1 MKVVRAKTAGFC
13 MGVLLALNRLDALVG
28 DGRIEGPIY
37 TLGPIIHNPQVLRE
51 YAGKGVVAAVSP
63 EDIPFGATAVIRAHG
78 VPKDIRQR
86 LTARGIRIV
95 DATCPKV
102 KKAQLLIAQN
112 AREGRM
118 LLLYGDEAHP
128 EVKGLLSYAESGAFV
143 FDAEEKLDA
152 FPLVPGKPYC
162 LAAQTTQDRG
172 KFDSIALRLTRN
184 EACDVTVL
192 RTICDATQQRQE
204 ETVRI
209 AREVDFMVVVGG
221 YDSGNTQRLAQVV
234 LAQNKPCRHIECPGE
249 LRLADLT
256 RFRRIGLT
264 AGASTPNHLIDEIHR
279 LIESNNP
286 EPAADPLPDAPEN
299 RWRQS
304 IP

>member
-1 MKVVRAKTAGFC
+1 MEIVRAKTAGFC

-51 YAGKGVVAAVSP
+51 YAAKGVVAAVSP
-63 EDIPFGATAVIRAHG
+63 EDVPTRATAVIRAHG

-86 LTARGIRIV
+86 LKARDIRII

-112 AREGRM
+112 ARHGRM
-118 LLLYGDEAHP
+118 LLLYGEEAHP

-162 LAAQTTQDRG
+162 LAAQTTQDRA
-172 KFDSIALRLTRN
+172 KFDAIALRLTRK
-184 EACDVTVL
+184 EGCDVTVL

-221 YDSGNTQRLAQVV
+221 YDSGNTRRLAQVV
-234 LAQNKPCRHIECPGE
+234 LAQNKPYRHIESPGE
-249 LRLADLT
+249 LRLTDMT
-256 RFRRIGLT
+256 RFRKVGLT

-279 LIESNNP
+279 LLES
-286 EPAADPLPDAPEN
+286 EDAETAAEFALDPAEN
-299 RWRQS
+299 KRRQS
-304 IP
+304 TA